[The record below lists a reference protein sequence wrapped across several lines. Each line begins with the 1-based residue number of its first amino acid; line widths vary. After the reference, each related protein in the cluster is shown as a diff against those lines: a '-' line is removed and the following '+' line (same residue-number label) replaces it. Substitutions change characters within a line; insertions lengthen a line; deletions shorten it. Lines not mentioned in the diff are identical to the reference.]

1 MRGALL
7 LASVPLLL
15 TIPAWGQEPVSAPP
29 APAVEISDSEL
40 FEKSLE
46 AARQALEYYGEWEDP
61 AAAKRV
67 ADLGYRLAQHSGFS
81 KFPLTFLVVDIPIPN
96 AFALPGGQIFITRG
110 MLEQNLD
117 DEQLAGL
124 IGHEIAHVTQSHGI
138 RLQRRASLL
147 NALSQALVVGAIL
160 TSDNDRRP
168 ADLPADIYGRDRQ
181 DQANR
186 VYGIAATGMFL
197 GELLLR
203 SYSREFEDEAD
214 EEGQRLAAAAGFDPA
229 GTVGLMDT
237 LSARM
242 PQNKEFG
249 YWQTHPF
256 FDERIVAARA
266 RAELMRASAAD
277 RSAQAYR
284 QATQQVLL
292 QALTSPPSN
301 KDRRPE
307 DDPAELNRR
316 TAQPPQ
322 RPRITRELYLEKVAL
337 AAWPSGPDAERLRQ
351 GMLDRLEANENTRPE
366 LARNYGELVAAWRA
380 QLETVRELTPASP
393 FVASLES
400 GIARLEASRAA
411 MAPRAIEVFEAG
423 VWETTFLES
432 FLSNWPDAPQAPQ
445 VALALGDAQARLR
458 REGDAA
464 ESYLQAWR
472 LDREG
477 EYGARAMTGLRRMTP
492 RLENLNALEALAAET
507 GDPEV
512 ARLAAER
519 LAALSMSYDSLAM
532 GAQYLREY
540 PHGSQ
545 VTQVEARLA
554 TLADRLYGEIVL
566 YQSVGEIAKASER
579 ISSILEH
586 APFSPA
592 AERLRS
598 RTVVSTDG

>member
-1 MRGALL
+1 MRGASLLAPILL
-7 LASVPLLL
+7 LAE
-15 TIPAWGQEPVSAPP
+15 PAASAQDAPPPPP
-29 APAVEISDSEL
+29 APAVEIADNDL
-40 FEKSLE
+40 FEKSLD
-46 AARQALEYYGEWEDP
+46 AARQALEYYGEWNDP

-96 AFALPGGQIFITRG
+96 AFALPGGQIFVTRG

-160 TSDNDRRP
+160 TSDNERRP
-168 ADLPADIYGRDRQ
+168 ADLPADIYGRDRR

-237 LSARM
+237 LSTRM
-242 PQNKEFG
+242 PQDKEFG

-266 RAELMRASAAD
+266 RAELMRASQTD
-277 RSAQAYR
+277 RSSEAFR
-284 QATQQVLL
+284 QVTQQVLL
-292 QALTSPPSN
+292 AAMAAPPPT
-301 KDRRPE
+301 KDRRDE
-307 DDPAELNRR
+307 EAGAEAGQRGEPAQE
-316 TAQPPQ
+316 
-322 RPRITRELYLEKVAL
+322 RPRITRELYLEKAAL
-337 AAWPSGPDAERLRQ
+337 AAWPSGPAAERLRQ
-351 GMLDRLEANENTRPE
+351 GMLDRLEASENSRPE
-366 LARNYGELVAAWRA
+366 LSRNYGELLAAWRD
-380 QLETVRELTPASP
+380 QLETVRSLTPESP
-393 FVASLES
+393 FLATLET
-400 GIARLEASRAA
+400 GVARLESTRAA
-411 MAPRAIEVFEAG
+411 VAPRAVEVFEAG

-432 FLSNWPDAPQAPQ
+432 FLSNWPDAPEAPR

-458 REGDAA
+458 REGEAA

-477 EYGARAMTGLRRMTP
+477 EHGARAMTGLRRMAP

-519 LAALSMSYDSLAM
+519 LAALSTSYESLAM
-532 GAQYLREY
+532 GADYLREY

-545 VTQVEARLA
+545 VARVEARLS
-554 TLADRLYGEIVL
+554 TLADRLYGEVVL

-579 ISSILEH
+579 ISAILEH

-598 RTVVSTDG
+598 RTVVGTDG